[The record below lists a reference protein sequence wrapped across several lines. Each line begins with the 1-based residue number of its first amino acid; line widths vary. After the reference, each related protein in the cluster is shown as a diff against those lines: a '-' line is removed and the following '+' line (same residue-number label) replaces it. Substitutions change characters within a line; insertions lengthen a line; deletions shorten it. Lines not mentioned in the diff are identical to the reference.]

1 MAPYYSLSIEEK
13 TWEVRFEPL
22 LDPSQWP
29 VYEEQDYVP
38 DVVMRKMRKGRWKKK
53 RFQNEM
59 DDIEKGYDNDM
70 YGSCDFDQIKNKV
83 HYSVCHGE
91 GHTMNRHKQESKRNP
106 TAHGAMGRNRRL
118 GATAIIEVT
127 HTNNIE
133 KVFYL
138 LVCTNIICCI
148 CN

>member
-1 MAPYYSLSIEEK
+1 MSPYYLLCAEEK
-13 TWEVRFEPL
+13 TWEARFKPF

-29 VYEEQDYVP
+29 VYEGQDYVS
-38 DVVMRKMRKGRWKKK
+38 DVTMQNMRKGRRKKC
-53 RFQNEM
+53 FHNEM
-59 DDIEKGYDNDM
+59 DNIEKSYDNDI
-70 YGSCDFDQIKNKV
+70 YGSGDFDQMKNKV

-91 GHTMNRHKQESKRNP
+91 GHTMNRHKQGSERNP
-106 TAHGAMGRNRRL
+106 RACGAAGRNHRS

-127 HTNNIE
+127 HMNNIE